1 MRSVSLHA
9 PGSAM
14 TVWDWTVVV
23 LACLA
28 VVAVWLFAEHL
39 GNRWWQALPEPIREK
54 GLIRWFFQRK

>member
-1 MRSVSLHA
+1 
-9 PGSAM
+9 M

-28 VVAVWLFAEHL
+28 VVVVWLFAEHL
-39 GNRWWQALPEPIREK
+39 GNRWWRALPEPIRER